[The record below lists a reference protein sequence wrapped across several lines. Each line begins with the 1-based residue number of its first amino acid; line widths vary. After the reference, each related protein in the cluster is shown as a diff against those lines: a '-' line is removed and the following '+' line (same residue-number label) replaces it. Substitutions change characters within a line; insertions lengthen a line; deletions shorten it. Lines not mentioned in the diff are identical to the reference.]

1 MGLLGAVLLAASAK
15 AAPVP
20 ASVAPTELRVNYID
34 VRKHCVLMLRSPV
47 RLS

>member
-1 MGLLGAVLLAASAK
+1 MALLAVLLAASAK

>member
-1 MGLLGAVLLAASAK
+1 MALLGVLLAASAK